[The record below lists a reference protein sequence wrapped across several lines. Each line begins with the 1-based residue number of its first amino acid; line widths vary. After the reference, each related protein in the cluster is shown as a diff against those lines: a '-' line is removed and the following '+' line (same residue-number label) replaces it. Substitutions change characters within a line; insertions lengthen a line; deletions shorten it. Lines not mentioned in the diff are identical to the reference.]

1 MTQIGRILSRIRLVP
16 KRSGKLIKIVLLCAI
31 VLSTA
36 ALLSLG
42 IAIRAANAQAD
53 ALRVQASRLEQENTA
68 LETLIDNLGTI
79 EGIKQIARDQ
89 LGLEDGDSVIITP
102 NN

>member
-16 KRSGKLIKIVLLCAI
+16 QRSSKLIKVVLLCAI

-36 ALLSLG
+36 ALLTLG
-42 IAIRAANAQAD
+42 IAIRTANAQVD

-68 LETLIDNLGTI
+68 LEKLIDNLGTI